1 MAALATSN
9 LEWKEDKSN
18 EIYNNY
24 PDENLII
31 PNVGY
36 LFL

>member
-1 MAALATSN
+1 MAALATYN
-9 LEWKEDKSN
+9 LEWKDDKSN

-24 PDENLII
+24 PDEYPLI